1 MTLIP
6 DALGSSMQ
14 EPSSP
19 DNTSAPP
26 EQIPA
31 QQGPSIAKVLGQR
44 KKKGFG
50 PNIKNPG
57 ALAGAIARAKRARQ
71 SGQKWG

>member
-1 MTLIP
+1 
-6 DALGSSMQ
+6 MQ
-14 EPSSP
+14 EPTSP
-19 DNTSAPP
+19 DPTSAPP
-26 EQIPA
+26 EQIPSK
-31 QQGPSIAKVLGQR
+31 PSGVTQALGQR